1 MSQLFAVVDVETTGF
16 GKSDRVVEA
25 AVVLLDPNNLNIV
38 DEFETLINPL
48 RDIGAIHVHG
58 ITASMV
64 EAAPTFDEL
73 ASYIAMLLGDNI
85 LVAHNLPF
93 DARFLR
99 QEFVRTSVEVDLG
112 QGVDT
117 LSLTGERLEAA
128 CQRFG
133 ISHHSQHRAVEDARV
148 TAELFRIVGSEFG
161 ECRPVVASSTYTG
174 FPRSLTRPSTVLEGT
189 AHRATRLPTSVPLEL
204 AYLDTLDR
212 FLADRFLDDEERS
225 ALDGFAEELG
235 LSSSLRTQLHQDYL
249 MVVIGAAQRD
259 GVITETENSD
269 LIALAAS
276 LGISES
282 VIPEITEIVKP
293 TSLDGMRVC
302 FTGSGSIKGQPMER
316 KDLEALAAARG
327 LQPVASVTKKGCDL
341 VIAADPASASGKA
354 KKARDWGI
362 PVISIEEFLAQTRGS

>member
-1 MSQLFAVVDVETTGF
+1 MSQLFAVVDIETTGF

-25 AVVLLDPNNLNIV
+25 AVVLLDRDNFNIV
-38 DEFETLINPL
+38 DEFESLVNPL

-73 ASYIAMLLGDNI
+73 ASYIAMLLGNNI

-99 QEFVRTSVEVDLG
+99 QEFARTSIEVDLG

-133 ISHHSQHRAVEDARV
+133 IRHDSQHRALDDARV
-148 TAELFRIVGSEFG
+148 TAELFRIVGSEFDG
-161 ECRPVVASSTYTG
+161 CRPVVASSSYSG
-174 FPRSLTRPSTVLEGT
+174 FPRSLSRPSPFLGST
-189 AHRATRLPTSVPLEL
+189 AHKATRMPTSAPLEM

-212 FLADRFLDDEERS
+212 FLVDRFLDDEERC
-225 ALDGFAEELG
+225 ALNDFAEELG
-235 LSSSLRTQLHQDYL
+235 ISPILRMQLHLDYL

-259 GVITETENSD
+259 GVITEGENRD
-269 LIALAAS
+269 LIELAAC
-276 LGISES
+276 LGINES
-282 VIPEITEIVKP
+282 VVPKITEIAKP
-293 TSLDGMRVC
+293 TKLDGMRVC
-302 FTGSGSIKGQPMER
+302 FTGSGSIGGQPMER
-316 KDLEALAAARG
+316 RDLEALAAARG

-341 VIAADPASASGKA
+341 VIAADPSSASGKA

-362 PVISIEEFLAQTRGS
+362 PVISIEDFLTQTANP